1 VLFLL
6 PIPLS
11 FVLAVV
17 WAMWVS
23 RPRRPVD
30 AIDSVAEYR
39 RALERLAPEPAREL
53 VRTSR

>member
-1 VLFLL
+1 MLFLL

-11 FVLAVV
+11 LVCAVV

-23 RPRRPVD
+23 RPRRPAD

-39 RALERLAPEPAREL
+39 RALEVLAPQPGREMAR
-53 VRTSR
+53 SS

>member
-1 VLFLL
+1 MLFLL

>member
-1 VLFLL
+1 MRNVLFLL

-11 FVLAVV
+11 FVLALA

-39 RALERLAPEPAREL
+39 RALDVLAPER
-53 VRTSR
+53 